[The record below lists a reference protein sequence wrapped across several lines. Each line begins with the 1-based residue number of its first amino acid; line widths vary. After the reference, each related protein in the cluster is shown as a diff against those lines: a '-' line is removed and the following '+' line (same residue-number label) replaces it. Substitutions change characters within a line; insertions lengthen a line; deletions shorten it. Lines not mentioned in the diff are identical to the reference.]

1 VIEVD
6 IIILSYAKTKELK
19 EITQQAIVTCLSSEN
34 PENISFNILVIESD
48 RSIPPYQF
56 ERTTTIYP
64 EVSFGF
70 NKFLNI
76 GILQTSAKYLCLCNN
91 DLIFHK
97 NWASEI
103 LEEFARYPN
112 LLSANPYC
120 DRFDYDRRI
129 VDHANVVFKKDNM
142 SINGVLTGW
151 CIFVERTVLNQIG
164 PLDERFEF
172 WYADNDYD
180 LTLQKHKIEHAL
192 IKSSKVTHLACQ
204 SHSTLGKKLD
214 EMTIGQ
220 RKIFDKKWNK
230 RSIWKR
236 LYSKISKAK

>member
-1 VIEVD
+1 MIEID
-6 IIILSYAKTKELK
+6 IIILSYAKNGTLK
-19 EITQQAIVTCLSSEN
+19 QLTEQTISTLLGSEDPAQIN
-34 PENISFNILVIESD
+34 FNIIVIESNKNLA
-48 RSIPPYQF
+48 PFQF
-56 ERTTTIYP
+56 ENTKTIYP
-64 EVSFGF
+64 SEKFNF
-70 NKFLNI
+70 NKYLNI
-76 GILQTSAKYLCLCNN
+76 GISLTSNKYTCLCNN

-97 NWASEI
+97 KWASEI
-103 LEEFARYPN
+103 LKEFARHPN

-120 DRFDYDRRI
+120 ERFDYDRSI
-129 VDHANVVFKKDNM
+129 VDHDNVVFKKDNM

-204 SHSTLGKKLD
+204 SHSTLGNKLD

-236 LYSKISKAK
+236 LYSKTK